1 MMIYAILIVLT
12 FLAGLVQGITG
23 FGSCIVIMMVL
34 PHYFPMA
41 QAAGIAV
48 ATTLV
53 MGVTMIVQ
61 YRKSVHIKE
70 ALLPSLLYIVVS
82 SLVIHFSTRIDPAV
96 MKKALGVFL
105 ILLSEYYLGFAKT
118 DRGHK
123 LPLIAGVFC
132 IVVSAACDG
141 LFGIGGPLM
150 VIYFLS
156 RTKTLYEYLGTLQL
170 FFLVNNVYNTGFR
183 FFKGILGSQHLI
195 YIAVGMVGIFIGA
208 MAARRIV
215 DKVKT
220 TVLRKLV
227 YCMIGISG
235 MISLL

>member
-1 MMIYAILIVLT
+1 MIYVILIVLT
-12 FLAGLVQGITG
+12 FLAGLVQGVTG

-61 YRKSVHIKE
+61 YRKTVLVRQ
-70 ALLPSLLYIVVS
+70 ALLPSVLYLIVS
-82 SLVIHFSTRIDPAV
+82 SLVIHFSTQIDPAV

-105 ILLSEYYLGFAKT
+105 ILLSEYYLGFAKQ
-118 DRGHK
+118 DGNHR
-123 LPLIAGVFC
+123 LPFAAAVFC
-132 IVVSAACDG
+132 IVISAACDG

-150 VIYFLS
+150 VLYFLS
-156 RTKTLYEYLGTLQL
+156 RTASLHEYLGTLQL

-183 FFKGILGSQHLI
+183 FYKGILRPEHLV
-195 YIAVGMVGIFIGA
+195 YIAVGFVGIFLGA
-208 MAARRIV
+208 MVARRIV

-220 TVLRKLV
+220 PVLRKIV

-235 MISLL
+235 AVNLL